1 MSFIAGL
8 ITITASL
15 LLIVSAIAF
24 FKAKNVFIMSHVV
37 MASNCYILPFF
48 LIAVGLEKFSWISFV
63 KIIVV
68 ILLNLLIVNLICHTT
83 LRRAMINKIAPDA
96 DLSTPE
102 RVEGS
107 R

>member
-8 ITITASL
+8 IAIIASF

-37 MASNCYILPFF
+37 MASNCYIVPFF
-48 LIAVGLEKFSWISFV
+48 LITIGLEKFSWISFV

-68 ILLNLLIVNLICHTT
+68 ILLNLVIVNLICHAT

-96 DLSTPE
+96 EIKSI
-102 RVEGS
+102 
-107 R
+107 